1 MLTKP
6 QGDKFKL
13 VHNFSLHNATMDACA
28 GGIYEL
34 KVDNEK
40 LQFKAD
46 EKYLE
51 SLEVRI
57 NNITI

>member
-1 MLTKP
+1 
-6 QGDKFKL
+6 
-13 VHNFSLHNATMDACA
+13 MDACA
-28 GGIYEL
+28 GGLYEL

-51 SLEVRI
+51 SLEVRMI
-57 NNITI
+57 RLFYVYLLIVCL